1 MDMPSNRQQL
11 TERVLVPANSWKGI
25 KSQIMILERSVDF
38 IAKRSASRITLQ
50 AVADDL
56 EISKG
61 AIQAHFKTSDILMA
75 SILFYILK
83 ANLETLVT
91 KLDEAEGNFSR
102 ALFNVIESQMDWA
115 VSKYNIAQLDIRF
128 CARGHHNLENAI
140 KQVLISTRK
149 LSHSI
154 LVRGMNLD
162 GEFYKNFLIFR
173 EALILN
179 QNNLGAHAMIFHANM
194 PALGIRSLDT
204 AKAKAAGE
212 LKQLH
217 QALWASD
224 GTEPKEMRQPPVR
237 RRRAIS
243 LQSDPK
249 PK

>member
-1 MDMPSNRQQL
+1 
-11 TERVLVPANSWKGI
+11 
-25 KSQIMILERSVDF
+25 
-38 IAKRSASRITLQ
+38 
-50 AVADDL
+50 
-56 EISKG
+56 
-61 AIQAHFKTSDILMA
+61 MA

-140 KQVLISTRK
+140 KQVLISTQK
-149 LSHSI
+149 MSHSI

-179 QNNLGAHAMIFHANM
+179 QNNLGAHAMIFHASM
-194 PALGIRSLDT
+194 PALGIRSLET
-204 AKAKAAGE
+204 AKAKAVE
-212 LKQLH
+212 DLKQLH
-217 QALWASD
+217 HTLWASEITKKK
-224 GTEPKEMRQPPVR
+224 GIRQPSVR
-237 RRRAIS
+237 RRKATS
-243 LQSDPK
+243 LQSDPRA
-249 PK
+249 